1 MDHKEVSSFY
11 DDYVKSQAETG
22 INDRIYGVYER
33 LIGLG
38 LNSHSS
44 VLELGCGIGM
54 MTSLLKRKINHGK
67 IHAIDISDASI
78 AYGKKHFA
86 TPNITFST
94 QDVTA
99 FETTLNTPDFITL
112 IDVLEHIPLEMHA
125 ALFKRISAVMG
136 LNSYFVINLPNP
148 DYIAHDIALE
158 ADTLQV
164 IDQPVPFASLIQ
176 QLDDA
181 GLELMHYEKY
191 GLWHRDEYQW
201 FELRIKRTFKE
212 EAIDDTLSFWQKIK
226 RKIKRWRI
234 TRINNWV
241 RPSIRLGGLRERT

>member
-1 MDHKEVSSFY
+1 MKHGHTEVSEFY
-11 DDYVKSQAETG
+11 DEYVAEQANTG

-38 LNSHSS
+38 LNAHSS

-67 IHAIDISDASI
+67 IHAIDISEASI
-78 AYGKKHFA
+78 AYGKKHIA

-94 QDVTA
+94 QDIAA
-99 FETTLNTPDFITL
+99 FETTLKSPDFITL

-125 ALFKRISAVMG
+125 ALFKQISAVMG
-136 LNSYFVINLPNP
+136 LNSHFVINLPNP

-158 ADTLQV
+158 ADSLQV

-181 GLELMHYEKY
+181 GLELMQYEKY
-191 GLWHRDEYQW
+191 GLWHHDEYQW
-201 FELRIKRTFKE
+201 FVLRSKRPFKE
-212 EAIDDTLSFWQKIK
+212 ESIDTSLSIYQKIK

-234 TRINNWV
+234 KQLNK
-241 RPSIRLGGLRERT
+241 